1 MPPCYPTMIFGY
13 SSSETRTNVNFYYS
27 PGHWYSCTTV
37 PPPNPSISTLPERS
51 LMQVFVAKI
60 TILFYSFSGF
70 GLLSTSISSFYC
82 CSLLQEKYSLSGG
95 LSFIIENPR
104 IYSVALTVRFL
115 DTSNPSTE
123 RFFLP
128 FRSAFIPNS

>member
-1 MPPCYPTMIFGY
+1 MPPCYPTMIFGC

-27 PGHWYSCTTV
+27 LGHWCSCATV
-37 PPPNPSISTLPERS
+37 PPPNPSISTLPDRS
-51 LMQVFVAKI
+51 LIQVLVAEI
-60 TILFYSFSGF
+60 TIFFYSFSGF

-82 CSLLQEKYSLSGG
+82 CSLLQEKYSLSGRV
-95 LSFIIENPR
+95 SFIIENPM
-104 IYSVALTVRFL
+104 ICSVALTVRFL

-128 FRSAFIPNS
+128 FKSAFIPKS